1 MPIFQE
7 YPDHEGMMK
16 FIISALFAAAYFALD
31 KLGTSTYSW
40 QAVSDPNTWI
50 NSFVTTAMLYCT
62 FDAFTEVFLKRHKD
76 AKPFLAILS
85 FAISTIFSSARTFS
99 LNSEITPIKEGVI
112 CLLFFFD
119 FLSVI
124 VLELLGFNYGYLKHE
139 NEIVQTGKTISGY

>member
-31 KLGTSTYSW
+31 RLGTSTYAW

-62 FDAFTEVFLKRHKD
+62 FDAFAEVFLKRYED
-76 AKPFLAILS
+76 AKPFFGHPLICDINHFFKCS
-85 FAISTIFSSARTFS
+85 NIFFEFG
-99 LNSEITPIKEGVI
+99 NHP
-112 CLLFFFD
+112 
-119 FLSVI
+119 
-124 VLELLGFNYGYLKHE
+124 N
-139 NEIVQTGKTISGY
+139 